1 MISFRLKA
9 VRAFAGAL
17 MVVGVAGG
25 LVVGCDSGVVTERSA
40 LPNEQSAVAKQTS
53 AKQFTPEQIAEM
65 SVANRQLESMSI
77 VIAKTLAD
85 ENMRG
90 WVYSK
95 CMKKFDG
102 VTNVL
107 RQQLAADRS
116 RKRYK
121 FVHKNN
127 LVNLGKVIEK

>member
-1 MISFRLKA
+1 
-9 VRAFAGAL
+9 
-17 MVVGVAGG
+17 
-25 LVVGCDSGVVTERSA
+25 
-40 LPNEQSAVAKQTS
+40 
-53 AKQFTPEQIAEM
+53 M

-116 RKRYK
+116 RKRYSIPQIIGETLRNAV
-121 FVHKNN
+121 FVCCFDCGALLFCAGGISGVIPTEKKNS
-127 LVNLGKVIEK
+127 LFIFGKYRILRALQIDIPFSHFPSCL